1 MLAAAVELSGH
12 DSHVYESG
20 MESSVDSRRETRRR
34 RSGKRSAPTPSVY
47 LNRDG
52 GARQQPTIH
61 RQAGSSGRT
70 SLSARSPS
78 VSTPLPLRR
87 PPHRRPST
95 HQSSSV
101 FSFKRAYPPHE
112 HQASLASARASAAPT
127 CSLSFCFFLFPIP
140 IGRQAIIRSCIPPPT
155 RTHAARALS

>member
-78 VSTPLPLRR
+78 CPLLSLSVVLRIVVHPPINPPPSSHLNVRIPPTNTKPHWPLLAPAQ
-87 PPHRRPST
+87 PPHAPSPSA
-95 HQSSSV
+95 SSS
-101 FSFKRAYPPHE
+101 
-112 HQASLASARASAAPT
+112 SLSLLAGKPSSAAAFRRRHVRT
-127 CSLSFCFFLFPIP
+127 
-140 IGRQAIIRSCIPPPT
+140 PP
-155 RTHAARALS
+155 AR